1 MEERYEHVVKVLT
14 EHKDLLDYIAK
25 RLEEIETMDGSEF
38 YDIVKGE
45 EHCKQLTADAGA
57 EKAMGQEGASEPAQ
71 DDKSDK

>member
-1 MEERYEHVVKVLT
+1 MLT

-57 EKAMGQEGASEPAQ
+57 EKAMGQEGDSEPVQ